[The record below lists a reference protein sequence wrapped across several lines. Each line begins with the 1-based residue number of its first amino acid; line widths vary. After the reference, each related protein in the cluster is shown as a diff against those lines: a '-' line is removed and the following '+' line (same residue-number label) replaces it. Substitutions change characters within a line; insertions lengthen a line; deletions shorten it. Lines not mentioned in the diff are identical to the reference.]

1 MLTREEEQF
10 VVDSME
16 YVENV
21 LDNKDDISKSL
32 LEQITEIMEKIDR
45 IVDVNSEIF
54 ILYDQVY
61 WKLAKVKAKALL
73 DDTAR
78 RELLSISVSRIYNK
92 KTSKELLQELNAL
105 KERFN
110 NSVFKELY
118 DQELAAITERVNQE
132 RGW

>member
-54 ILYDQVY
+54 VLYDQVY